1 MATVTVSESTSRV
14 PLSVS
19 HGADT
24 TEYNNNVYRT
34 TKTTSSHGIGGSGS
48 GIGETTTTTSAFDMK
63 NVGDETDR
71 IKIRMKEFEDR
82 CKRWREDFFA
92 RSNQTGSLHH
102 ADHRSSSSIPTT
114 DFNNNNIVTSSTS
127 AAAPPPFASSLH
139 RSSVEDNP
147 ETGGK
152 KYKIEFD
159 IGDFKQN
166 ELQISTNNRTL
177 TVKGDREVKAG
188 SATET
193 KTFNRELTVPDYV
206 DMEKMNAFLMENTA
220 PPSNSPSKQQIVS
233 NLNGVN
239 NILILEAP
247 IILEKYS
254 YRRSAFD
261 NKQNQ
266 SPINIKNIHNISSSS
281 NNNNNNVPSSSS
293 MNLIN
298 NNNNRNSKPF
308 HSESHHTEN
317 KTSTTSSTHTTRIV
331 QGNGGI
337 PPSYELDANYSTPT
351 RHNRPMTIGSNENDD
366 YFYGGGGS
374 PAKNGG
380 NPAAHHQSNQS
391 LAPELIA
398 GYPVYDSAESCVIYK
413 FDFNGFDQSDI
424 HLTITVDRTL
434 EIKACKEI
442 TDNFGKVY
450 REFKRE
456 IQLEPEV
463 DANLIKNL
471 LYEGILTLKIPKPTR
486 PDGSGTLSN
495 NHNIN
500 SPNGFQEFYTD
511 DGKLAKLTSDFR
523 GYNPENVKI
532 VLSANNI
539 LKVNAHQ
546 SDSSPTHQNQ
556 TVQKECSRQ
565 YSLPA
570 WIQPEQ
576 MKAIMSRDGI
586 LTVDFTK

>member
-1 MATVTVSESTSRV
+1 MATVTVSETTTSRI

-19 HGADT
+19 HAADNNNN
-24 TEYNNNVYRT
+24 TEYNNVYRT
-34 TKTTSSHGIGGSGS
+34 TKTTSSHGIN
-48 GIGETTTTTSAFDMK
+48 EPQTTSTTTSAFDMK

-102 ADHRSSSSIPTT
+102 ADHRSSIPS
-114 DFNNNNIVTSSTS
+114 DFNSNNNNNNNNNTNISISTS
-127 AAAPPPFASSLH
+127 PPFASSLH
-139 RSSVEDNP
+139 RSSVEDT

-206 DMEKMNAFLMENTA
+206 DMERMNAFLMENPNTLLN
-220 PPSNSPSKQQIVS
+220 NSPSRQQQQVVS
-233 NLNGVN
+233 QQTNLNGVN

-261 NKQNQ
+261 TKTNQ
-266 SPINIKNIHNISSSS
+266 SPINVKNIHTIP
-281 NNNNNNVPSSSS
+281 NNVPSSNS

-298 NNNNRNSKPF
+298 NNNNNRKSNTKPF

-331 QGNGGI
+331 QSGA
-337 PPSYELDANYSTPT
+337 PPINYEDVNYTPT
-351 RHNRPMTIGSNENDD
+351 RHTRTMQIGNSENDD
-366 YFYGGGGS
+366 YFQNNS
-374 PAKNGG
+374 PSKSH
-380 NPAAHHQSNQS
+380 HHQSNQS

-398 GYPVYDSAESCVIYK
+398 GYPVYDSTESCVIYK

-471 LYEGILTLKIPKPTR
+471 LYEGILTLKIPKPNR
-486 PDGSGTLSN
+486 PDGSGSLSN

-565 YSLPA
+565 YTLPA